1 MSDLTRLPGFRN
13 EPPPPAGSFLT
24 FSRTDFFREEILRHR
39 ECLARQ
45 REYYSERAITCAD
58 AALARLIGRLEQL
71 SARED
76 AEQYL
81 SGLLRRI
88 NVVTGLSYWRDPTM
102 FH

>member
-1 MSDLTRLPGFRN
+1 MPGFRN
-13 EPPPPAGSFLT
+13 EPPTASPFPV
-24 FSRTDFFREEILRHR
+24 FSRTDFFRQEILRHR

-45 REYYSERAITCAD
+45 REYYSERAITGVD
-58 AALARLIGRLEQL
+58 AALARLMGRLDQL

-81 SGLLRRI
+81 SALLRRI
-88 NVVTGLSYWRDPTM
+88 NVVTGLSYWIDPTM

>member
-1 MSDLTRLPGFRN
+1 MPGFLK
-13 EPPPPAGSFLT
+13 EPPPPAGPFPV
-24 FSRTDFFREEILRHR
+24 FSRSDFFRAEILKHR

-58 AALARLIGRLEQL
+58 AALTRLMGRAEQL

-76 AEQYL
+76 ADQYL
-81 SGLLRRI
+81 SSLLRKI
-88 NVVTGLSYWRDPTM
+88 NVVTGLSYWLDTTM

>member
-1 MSDLTRLPGFRN
+1 MIG
-13 EPPPPAGSFLT
+13 PPPAGSFPL
-24 FSRTDFFREEILRHR
+24 FSRTDFFREEISKHR

-58 AALARLIGRLEQL
+58 AALARLMARVEQL

-81 SGLLRRI
+81 GGLLRKI
-88 NVVTGLSYWRDPTM
+88 NVVTGLSYWIDPKM